1 MKRKLLAAAVTGL
14 CVLTCTVADVV
25 RWQAPLTTNDK
36 GEVSLRA
43 FVGWGGLLYV
53 SGHEAYDDEEAVDT
67 GGWM

>member
-25 RWQAPLTTNDK
+25 RWQTPFIVGDK
-36 GEVSLRA
+36 GQVQMRS
-43 FVGWGGLLYV
+43 FVGWSGFWYV
-53 SGHEAYDDEEAVDT
+53 PGHEAYDDDVAVDT